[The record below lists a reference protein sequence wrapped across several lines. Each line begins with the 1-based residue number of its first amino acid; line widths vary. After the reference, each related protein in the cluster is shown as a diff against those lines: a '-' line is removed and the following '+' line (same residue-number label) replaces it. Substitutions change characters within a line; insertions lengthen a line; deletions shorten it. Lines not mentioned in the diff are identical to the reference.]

1 MAIIY
6 VIVIIY
12 PYVIT
17 NFATINLNNQDME
30 TKTMS
35 HLEKKL
41 KQIPPLPGIYKM
53 LDSSG
58 QIIYVGKS
66 KCLKKRVKSY
76 FTKSP
81 KQPKIERMIF
91 LIDDIDYIVT
101 DTHLEARLLECQLI
115 KELKPYFN
123 SQMKNDRQYFYLNVT
138 HSSHSRGLSI
148 VLEREDHSF
157 GPFRRKQ
164 VILSL
169 IDMLTHLFPIVQ
181 ENNRFDFYYH
191 TLPEIMSLED
201 FLKNRQTLLL
211 IFSDDTKL
219 NCFINQLEICMH
231 KESAQYHYERATTY
245 RDLIKS
251 LAYISH
257 NLHAYKHLTTRDILL
272 KIPVR
277 DGEKFFF
284 ISSGRIIL
292 KQYFPVLTQSAIDTF
307 FNEGSRMKSA
317 LVPIPDEKA
326 GVDFQNILF
335 SEIQAL
341 PDEWILK

>member
-1 MAIIY
+1 MG
-6 VIVIIY
+6 
-12 PYVIT
+12 
-17 NFATINLNNQDME
+17 

-41 KQIPPLPGIYKM
+41 KQIPLLPGIYKM

-91 LIDDIDYIVT
+91 FIDDIDYIVT

-123 SQMKNDRQYFYLNVT
+123 SQMKNDRRYSYLKVT
-138 HSSHSRGLSI
+138 HSGHSKGLSI
-148 VLEREDHSF
+148 VPEREEHSF
-157 GPFRRKQ
+157 GPFRSKQ
-164 VILSL
+164 TIQSL

-181 ENNRFDFYYH
+181 DNISFDFYYH
-191 TLPEIMSLED
+191 TLPELMNPET
-201 FLKNRQTLLL
+201 FMKNRQTLIQ
-211 IFSDDTKL
+211 IFSEDAKL
-219 NCFINQLEICMH
+219 NCLINQLQICMH
-231 KESAQYHYERATTY
+231 KEAAQYHYERATTY

-257 NLHAYKHLTTRDILL
+257 NLHAYKHLTTRDMLL

-277 DGEKFFF
+277 DGEKLFF
-284 ISSGRIIL
+284 ISNGRIVL
-292 KQYFPVLTQSAIDTF
+292 KKYFPVLTSAVIDNF
-307 FNEGSRMKSA
+307 KNEGYRMKAA
-317 LVPIPDEKA
+317 LVPIQDEKTA
-326 GVDFQNILF
+326 VDFQNILF
-335 SEIQAL
+335 SEIQTL

>member
-1 MAIIY
+1 
-6 VIVIIY
+6 
-12 PYVIT
+12 
-17 NFATINLNNQDME
+17 
-30 TKTMS
+30 MS

-41 KQIPPLPGIYKM
+41 NQIPPHPGVYKM
-53 LDSSG
+53 LDSTG
-58 QIIYVGKS
+58 RIIYVGKS

-91 LIDDIDYIVT
+91 FIDDIDYIVT

-115 KELKPYFN
+115 KEIQPYFN
-123 SQMKNDRQYFYLNVT
+123 SQMKNDRRYFYLKVT
-138 HSSHSRGLSI
+138 NSGHSKGLSI
-148 VLEREDHSF
+148 VPEREDHSF

-169 IDMLTHLFPIVQ
+169 IDMLTHLFPIIQ
-181 ENNRFDFYYH
+181 ENNSFNFHYH
-191 TLPEIMSLED
+191 TLPELMSPED
-201 FLKNRQTLLL
+201 FLKNRQTLIR
-211 IFSDDTKL
+211 IFSEDTEL
-219 NCFINQLEICMH
+219 NCFINQLQICMH

-245 RDLIKS
+245 RDLINS

-277 DGEKFFF
+277 DGEKLFY
-284 ISSGRIIL
+284 ISKSKIIQ
-292 KQYFPVLTQSAIDTF
+292 KKYFPTLSQTEIEMFLAEVSKTKAAVGADW
-307 FNEGSRMKSA
+307 
-317 LVPIPDEKA
+317 DEKTE
-326 GVDFQNILF
+326 VDFQNILF

-341 PDEWILK
+341 PDDWILIK

>member
-1 MAIIY
+1 M
-6 VIVIIY
+6 
-12 PYVIT
+12 
-17 NFATINLNNQDME
+17 NQ
-30 TKTMS
+30 
-35 HLEKKL
+35 L
-41 KQIPPLPGIYKM
+41 KQKVNQIPPLPGVYKM
-53 LDSSG
+53 LDSAG

-81 KQPKIERMIF
+81 KQPKIERMVF
-91 LIDDIDYIVT
+91 FIDDIDYIVT

-115 KELKPYFN
+115 KEIQPYFN
-123 SQMKNDRQYFYLNVT
+123 SQMKNDRRYFYLKVT
-138 HSSHSRGLSI
+138 NSAHSKGLSI
-148 VLEREDHSF
+148 VPEREDHSF

-164 VILSL
+164 AIQSL
-169 IDMLTHLFPIVQ
+169 IDMFTHLFPIVQ
-181 ENNRFDFYYH
+181 DNHRFDFQYH
-191 TLPEIMSLED
+191 TLPEIMSPED
-201 FLKNRQTLLL
+201 FMKNRQTLIQ
-211 IFSDDTKL
+211 IFSEDLKL
-219 NCFINQLEICMH
+219 NCLINQLKLCMN
-231 KESAQYHYERATTY
+231 KESAQYNYERATTY

-257 NLHAYKHLTTRDILL
+257 ILHDYKHLTTRDILL

-277 DGEKFFF
+277 DGEKLFF
-284 ISSGRIIL
+284 ISSDRIVL
-292 KQYFPVLTQSAIDTF
+292 KKYFPVLTQSAIDTF

>member
-1 MAIIY
+1 M
-6 VIVIIY
+6 
-12 PYVIT
+12 
-17 NFATINLNNQDME
+17 NQ
-30 TKTMS
+30 
-35 HLEKKL
+35 L
-41 KQIPPLPGIYKM
+41 KQKVNQIPPLPGVYKM
-53 LDSSG
+53 LDSAG

-81 KQPKIERMIF
+81 KQPKIERMVF
-91 LIDDIDYIVT
+91 FIDDIDYIVT

-115 KELKPYFN
+115 KEIQPYFN
-123 SQMKNDRQYFYLNVT
+123 SQMKNDRRYFYLKVT
-138 HSSHSRGLSI
+138 NSAHSKGLSI
-148 VLEREDHSF
+148 VPEREDHSF

-164 VILSL
+164 AIQSL
-169 IDMLTHLFPIVQ
+169 IDMFTHLFPIVQ
-181 ENNRFDFYYH
+181 DNHRFDFQYH

-201 FLKNRQTLLL
+201 FMKNRQTLIQ
-211 IFSDDTKL
+211 IFSEDLKL
-219 NCFINQLEICMH
+219 NCLINQLKLCMN
-231 KESAQYHYERATTY
+231 KESAQYNYERATTY

-257 NLHAYKHLTTRDILL
+257 ILHDYKHLTTRDILL

-277 DGEKFFF
+277 DGEKLFF
-284 ISSGRIIL
+284 ISSDRIVL
-292 KQYFPVLTQSAIDTF
+292 KKYFPVLTQSAIDTF